1 MAVMTLKAL
10 LPIALLVTV
19 APAPASAQ
27 LSRRTFGGLPF
38 WADSALVA
46 SGLGQRFI
54 LSSQLNTIYEFG
66 DFDRDGLLD
75 VAVEIKDT
83 GGVRYGIAIVH
94 PIDRSGPV
102 VGAGQPIGNGKNQLN
117 WRASR
122 GGPSPPHRR
131 GGGGVGPRPP

>member
-38 WADSALVA
+38 WADSALVV
-46 SGLGQRFI
+46 SGLGQRFM
-54 LSSQLNTIYEFG
+54 LSSELNTIYEFG

-75 VAVEIKDT
+75 VAVE
-83 GGVRYGIAIVH
+83 
-94 PIDRSGPV
+94 RSEERRVGKEGRGRWW
-102 VGAGQPIGNGKNQLN
+102 GAGECGSAG
-117 WRASR
+117 RTR
-122 GGPSPPHRR
+122 
-131 GGGGVGPRPP
+131 V

>member
-1 MAVMTLKAL
+1 MAVMTLKTL

-46 SGLGQRFI
+46 SGRGQRFM
-54 LSSQLNTIYEFG
+54 LSSELNTIYEFG

-83 GGVRYGIAIVH
+83 GGL
-94 PIDRSGPV
+94 
-102 VGAGQPIGNGKNQLN
+102 LN
-117 WRASR
+117 WRASWGVASPRHVR
-122 GGPSPPHRR
+122 GDGGFGRDLLYINQPGAPSGWVVWDGRAY
-131 GGGGVGPRPP
+131 VWMDED